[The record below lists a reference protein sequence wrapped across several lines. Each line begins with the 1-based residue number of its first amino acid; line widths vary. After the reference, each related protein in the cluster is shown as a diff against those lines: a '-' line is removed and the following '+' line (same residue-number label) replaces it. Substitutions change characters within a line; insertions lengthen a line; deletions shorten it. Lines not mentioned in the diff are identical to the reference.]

1 MFFARTQREHVW
13 KSPQYR
19 FTWRQREAWEALV
32 REARRTVKAEA
43 EDAEEADEEIGEE
56 GNNEMETDEEIGEE
70 GNNEMETDEEI
81 DKEIDV
87 NDIDQATEAAP
98 DLSTA
103 SIRQKKLSRL
113 QKACLEFCIALL
125 DHQIT
130 RREYDSPFVCAMA
143 VLCSGGEDGR

>member
-43 EDAEEADEEIGEE
+43 EDAEEA
-56 GNNEMETDEEIGEE
+56 DEEIGEE